1 MNLQSLITHDASNIK
16 TVMDHITIYDVADII
31 FKQGLSSVLV
41 LNKAKRSIGIVT
53 EQDVVLAIKTFKQ
66 RILELKITEIMSVDL
81 MACQPEEE
89 IDEAVRVMGAYKIRN
104 LPIITDGGNLSGFID
119 LNTVARAQLSSII
132 QRWG

>member
-1 MNLQSLITHDASNIK
+1 MILQNLVTHDSRNIK
-16 TVMDHITIYDVADII
+16 TVMDNITIYDVADII

-41 LNKAKRSIGIVT
+41 LNKAKKSIGIVT

-66 RILELKITEIMSVDL
+66 KILELKITEIMSVDL
-81 MACQPEEE
+81 MACHPDEA

-104 LPIITDGGNLSGFID
+104 LPIITESGNLSGFID
-119 LNTVARAQLSSII
+119 LNTIARAQLSHII